1 MLQPEP
7 PKPPA
12 ATGQG
17 RGTVSGPLQ
26 TLKTLMSTWVWREEL
41 QSYDLKVH
49 RPLSRTQG
57 RQEKGECRGG
67 GVVQWL

>member
-1 MLQPEP
+1 
-7 PKPPA
+7 
-12 ATGQG
+12 
-17 RGTVSGPLQ
+17 
-26 TLKTLMSTWVWREEL
+26 MSVWVWQEEL